1 MVKVDEYARIRRAHR
16 DGMSV
21 RQLARTFHHSRDKI
35 REILACPEPKSY
47 RRLKPLPSV
56 LDPFKSILDQ
66 LILDDELAPRKQRH
80 TAMKLFRRLKQ
91 EHGFTGSYER
101 VRLYVRGQERDRRE
115 TFIPLDHDP
124 GQRLEADFG
133 HVYVDFPDGRR
144 QVPVLVVTWSY
155 SNCPFAIAL
164 PTERTEAILHG
175 LVEAFNFFGCVPREL
190 WWDNAT
196 TLVPHVLVG
205 RQRQINARYQ
215 ALASHC
221 NFEPLFCMVRRPQ
234 EKPRVEGRVQFL
246 QQEWCTPVPAVKD
259 LAQLNAHLRDCCL
272 RERER
277 MQAGQTETIGQR
289 FQRDSDKAVSLP
301 LRPFDPCLAQPAQVD
316 KYQTVR
322 FDRNSYSVP
331 RAWAF
336 RKVTVKAY
344 VEHVEICADGHSIAR
359 HPRCYGQGQQILDPL
374 HYLATLGRK
383 PAALDHANVY
393 RRWQLPA
400 IFGQLR
406 QDLEG
411 QHGATSGAR
420 QYIRVLQCLAQH
432 AVAQVERAIHLGRV
446 GEHYVVDTIL
456 QRLRHDAAKATD
468 AAASDLSE
476 CQPHVTKVH
485 VPLVSL
491 RQFDQFLSSQE
502 ITYVPDIQ
510 DLTSR
515 HVAGEGQ
522 PETTALAQHACRVR
536 EVGPGSG
543 QRQRDLRAIP
553 AAPDRTGVDGPLG
566 QCAGSAHQASD
577 LSDPQRLRHLRLL
590 GSAGP
595 EQAEDPGIGPR

>member
-1 MVKVDEYARIRRAHR
+1 MVTVDEYARIRRAHR

-21 RQLARTFHHSRDKI
+21 RELAKTFHHSRDKI
-35 REILACPEPKSY
+35 REIIACPEPKAY

-66 LILDDELAPRKQRH
+66 LILDDNLAPRKQRH

-91 EHGFTGSYER
+91 EHGYTGSYER
-101 VRLYVRGQERDRRE
+101 VRLYVRGQERERRE

-144 QVPVLVVTWSY
+144 QVPVLLVTWSY

-175 LVEAFNFFGCVPREL
+175 LVEAFQFFGRVPHQV

-196 TLVPHVLVG
+196 TLAPHILVG
-205 RQRQINARYQ
+205 RQRQINGRYQ
-215 ALASHC
+215 TLASHY

-246 QQEWCTPVPAVKD
+246 QQEWCTPVPAARD

-277 MQAGQTETIGQR
+277 TQAGQSETIGQR
-289 FQRDSDKAVSLP
+289 FQRDSDKALSLP
-301 LRPFDPCLAQPAQVD
+301 RHAFDPCTQQPGQVD

-322 FDRNSYSVP
+322 FDHNNYSVP
-331 RAWAF
+331 RTYAF
-336 RKVTVKAY
+336 RKVTIKAY
-344 VEHVEICADGHSIAR
+344 IEHVEIVAEGQVVAR
-359 HPRCYGQGQQILDPL
+359 HPRCYGKGQQILDPL
-374 HYLATLGRK
+374 HYLISLGRK

-406 QDLEG
+406 QDLEA

-420 QYIRVLQCLAQH
+420 QYIRVLQFLAEH
-432 AVAQVERAIHLGRV
+432 TVPQVERAIHLGRV
-446 GEHYVVDTIL
+446 GDHYAVDTIL
-456 QRLRHDAAKATD
+456 QRLRREADKVT
-468 AAASDLSE
+468 SVLMSNDLSE
-476 CQPHVTKVH
+476 CQPHVTGVR
-485 VPLVSL
+485 VPLVNL

-502 ITYVPDIQ
+502 MKYVPGNQ
-510 DLTSR
+510 DRTGR
-515 HVAGEGQ
+515 NDAGEGQ
-522 PETTALAQHACRVR
+522 SEATALAHHACRVR
-536 EVGPGSG
+536 EAGPGGG
-543 QRQRDLRAIP
+543 QRQRELRAVS
-553 AAPDRTGVDGPLG
+553 AAPDRTGGNGPLSQRADG
-566 QCAGSAHQASD
+566 AHQASE
-577 LSDPQRLRHLRLL
+577 LPDPQ
-590 GSAGP
+590 GP
-595 EQAEDPGIGPR
+595 

>member
-1 MVKVDEYARIRRAHR
+1 MVTVDEYARIRRAHR

-21 RQLARTFHHSRDKI
+21 RLLAKTFHHSRDKI
-35 REILACPEPKSY
+35 REIITCPEPKSY
-47 RRLKPLPSV
+47 QRLKPLPSV
-56 LDPFKSILDQ
+56 LDPFKGILDQ
-66 LILDDELAPRKQRH
+66 LILDDDLAPRKQRH

-101 VRLYVRGQERDRRE
+101 VRLYVRGQERERRE

-124 GQRLEADFG
+124 AQRLEADFG

-144 QVPVLVVTWSY
+144 QVPILLVTWSY

-175 LVEAFNFFGCVPREL
+175 MVEAFKFFGCVPHQV

-196 TLVPHVLVG
+196 TLVPNILVG
-205 RQRQINARYQ
+205 RQRQINGRYQ
-215 ALASHC
+215 ALASHY

-277 MQAGQTETIGQR
+277 TQAGQSETIGQR
-289 FQRDSDKAVSLP
+289 FRRDSDNAVSLP
-301 LRPFDPCLAQPAQVD
+301 QRPFDPCIVQPAQVD
-316 KYQTVR
+316 KYQTIR
-322 FDRNSYSVP
+322 FDHNNYSAP

-344 VEHVEICADGHSIAR
+344 VEHIEIVADGQTVAR
-359 HPRCYGQGQQILDPL
+359 HPRCYGKSQQILDPL
-374 HYLATLGRK
+374 HYLVSLGRK

-406 QDLEG
+406 QDLEA
-411 QHGATSGAR
+411 QHGPTSGAR
-420 QYIRVLQCLAQH
+420 QYIRVLQCLAQY
-432 AVAQVERAIHLGRV
+432 AVAQVERAIHLSRV
-446 GEHYVVDTIL
+446 GEHYAVDTIM
-456 QRLRHDAAKATD
+456 QRLRREADKAASAQ
-468 AAASDLSE
+468 ASDLTE
-476 CQPHVTKVH
+476 CQPHVIRVH
-485 VPLVSL
+485 VPLVNL

-502 ITYVPDIQ
+502 MPYVPGNQ
-510 DLTSR
+510 DRTGR
-515 HVAGEGQ
+515 NDAGEGQ
-522 PETTALAQHACRVR
+522 SEATALAHHACRIR
-536 EVGPGSG
+536 EAGPGGG
-543 QRQRDLRAIP
+543 QRQRELRAVP
-553 AAPDRTGVDGPLG
+553 AASDRTGGDGPLG
-566 QCAGSAHQASD
+566 QRAGDTHQERD
-577 LSDPQRLRHLRLL
+577 LPDPQGLRHL
-590 GSAGP
+590 
-595 EQAEDPGIGPR
+595 